1 MFAFCEEAF
10 GNNELK
16 LNTYFMCKHS
26 CNLLSQSS
34 YCVLTLTEFL
44 LYFHFNGLEVKM
56 LPGPLVAGTETFYS
70 AKKQ

>member
-34 YCVLTLTEFL
+34 YCVLTVFS
-44 LYFHFNGLEVKM
+44 HGLEVKM